1 MPQQL
6 TKCGL
11 LLLLLFLSCL
21 QLSAQQRTVT
31 GIVQNQD
38 TREPLAGVTVG
49 VKGTDRTTIT
59 NEKGEFSIVVSG
71 NESVVKFT
79 YIGMAYQEIIVGE
92 KTALTISLAKD
103 NKQMEDVVVV
113 GYGSQK
119 RIHLTGAV
127 ATVDM
132 KQIQD
137 LPVGSLSAALR
148 GQMPGVSVSG
158 GYSRPGDNASITI
171 RNPIFF
177 SKDGGSTEPLYV
189 IDDIIRTPADFNV
202 LDASEIENISIL
214 KDAAAAIYGIQGA
227 NGVIVVRTKRGKAGT
242 PKINYSVSYGVA
254 DATELPK
261 MMNGFQQATY
271 LNNMIMAEKK
281 FIADGTDG
289 YKADVDWYTDDE
301 LEHFRHNSTDWL
313 QVGWQPA
320 ITMRHALNVSGG
332 SDKATYFAGV
342 SYTNQ
347 TANFDNINTDKW
359 TFRASTDLKLTTGL
373 KLGLSVSGDLS
384 QNKRYYNKQ
393 GSESVDNDVKTLVGT
408 PMFNPYYVNGLPVLL
423 TSATNSQVENFHFFE
438 IQNSNNTTTT
448 RNTGLNVQGT
458 LTYEVPFVKG
468 LKFGLNYNKNLENS
482 FGKQYGTK
490 YTVYRFSMLGD
501 HKHIYGGNVTSAI
514 TLSNGDRVRI
524 SPSYSD
530 NYQLNATAMY
540 DRTFGKHQ
548 IGVFAGYEQY
558 EAETDL
564 VNAMREGAIIGGLDN
579 MNYALGTN
587 TTDEVQT
594 EFGRLAYIGRIN
606 YSYDNRYLAEF
617 TMRADA
623 NVNFAPEYRWG
634 YFPSMSLGWVA
645 SQEEFFRRNVRFIDF
660 LKIRGSVGALG
671 SDNTRGYQY
680 LTNYVA
686 QTGRAPVF
694 GGNNDRGYVIT
705 PNVAIA
711 NYDLRWDDAIKYNA
725 GIDVQ
730 FLNSRLSVSA
740 DAFLDHR
747 KNQLTTLTSSVSLLI
762 GANLPPE
769 NFSETKSFGYEL
781 SVGWKDNIGSNW
793 TYNIN
798 SFLSWSD
805 NKMIIVDQPVGNVGT
820 YLDALG
826 RSSDR
831 GVYGYQYLG
840 MFRSQQQVDDFLA
853 KNPGYTILGDAPK
866 PGMLYYQDIRGPK
879 DASGKYTGPDGKITE
894 EDQDYL
900 TPKSSNHYGLG
911 FNFGI
916 TYKSVSLNV
925 VSGMSF
931 GGQNVME
938 SAAVKKGSAT
948 SNRPE
953 FWKDV
958 WTPDNPNAA
967 YPNPYY
973 SNNYDRTSS
982 FWFVSSFTW
991 RITNFNLSYT
1001 LPARWVNKAG
1011 FGSVRAFL
1019 VGTNPLNLYNPYS
1032 YRDNSSNYD
1041 VYPAIRTFSLGL
1053 NVGF

>member
-31 GIVQNQD
+31 GIVQNQE

-49 VKGTDRTTIT
+49 IKGTDRTTLT

-92 KTALTISLAKD
+92 KKVLNISLVKD
-103 NKQMEDVVVV
+103 NKQMDDVVVV
-113 GYGSQK
+113 GYGTQK
-119 RIHLTGAV
+119 KIHLTGAV

-158 GYSRPGDNASITI
+158 GYSRPGDNATITI

-189 IDDIIRTPADFNV
+189 IDDIIRTSADFNV

-254 DATELPK
+254 EATELPK

-271 LNNMIMAEKK
+271 LNNMIMAEKNWV
-281 FIADGTDG
+281 ADGTNG

-301 LEHFRHNSTDWL
+301 LAHFKNNSTNWL
-313 QVGWQPA
+313 EVAWQPA

-373 KLGLSVSGDLS
+373 KLGLSVSGDVS
-384 QNKRYYNKQ
+384 KNKRYYNKQ
-393 GSESVDNDVKTLVGT
+393 GSESVENDVKTLVGT

-423 TSATNSQVENFHFFE
+423 TSATNSQVENYHFFE
-438 IQNSNNTTTT
+438 IQKSNNTTVA
-448 RNTGLNVQGT
+448 RNTGLNVQAT
-458 LTYEVPFVKG
+458 LNYEVPFVKG
-468 LKFGLNYNKNLENS
+468 LKFGLNYNKNLENA

-490 YTVYRFSMLGD
+490 YVVYRFAMLGD
-501 HKHIYGGNVTSAI
+501 HKHIYGGDPTTAI

-548 IGVFAGYEQY
+548 ISLFAGYEQY

-587 TTDEVQT
+587 TTDEIQT

-606 YSYDNRYLAEF
+606 YNYDNKYLAEF
-617 TMRADA
+617 TIRADA

-645 SQEEFFRRNVRFIDF
+645 SQEEFFRRNVSFIDF

-671 SDNTRGYQY
+671 SDNTKGYQY
-680 LTNYVA
+680 LTNYAA
-686 QTGRAPVF
+686 QTGRAPIF
-694 GGNNDRGYVIT
+694 GGNGDRGYVIL
-705 PNVAIA
+705 PNVSIA

-725 GIDVQ
+725 GIDMQ
-730 FLNSRLSVSA
+730 FLNNRLSVSA

-747 KNQLTTLTSSVSLLI
+747 KNQLTTLSSSVSLLI
-762 GANLPPE
+762 GATLPPE

-781 SVGWKDNIGSNW
+781 SVGWKDNINSNW
-793 TYNIN
+793 SYTIN

-820 YLDALG
+820 YLDVLG

-831 GVYGYQYLG
+831 GVYGFHYLG
-840 MFRSQQQVDDFLA
+840 MFRSQQQVDDYLA
-853 KNPGYTILGDAPK
+853 KNPGYTIMGDAPK
-866 PGMLYYQDIRGPK
+866 PGMLYYQDVRGPK
-879 DASGKYTGPDGKITE
+879 DISGKYTGPDGKITE

-916 TYKSVSLNV
+916 TYKSLSLQV
-925 VSGMSF
+925 VSGMSW
-931 GGQNVME
+931 GGQNVRE
-938 SAAVKKGSAT
+938 SAAIKKGSAT

-991 RITNFNLSYT
+991 RVSNFNLSYT
-1001 LPARWVNKAG
+1001 LPSRWASKAG

-1032 YRDNSSNYD
+1032 YRDNTSNYD
-1041 VYPAIRTFSLGL
+1041 NYPAIRTFSLGL